1 MTNSSQKSTVLIDR
15 VVLNGRPS
23 SVYIANGLIVGIDD
37 HIPMRAVDQV
47 LDGRGGRILPGLAD
61 HHLHLFATAA
71 QADSVDVSSCRPGD
85 VDELRARI
93 AERSD
98 ADRVRAV
105 GLDDGSSEILHRIDL
120 DAICPTK
127 PLRVQY
133 RTGGLWVLNSAALD
147 CLPKEIK
154 SAAQFERDS
163 GGNLTGRVWRG
174 DALLRDDRAYSPP
187 NLAFIGRLLA
197 RWGVTS
203 ITDASVT
210 NDQAQAQQLGKA
222 ARALPQRV
230 TIMGQEALSSEN
242 AAWSVG
248 PRKILLDE
256 ANLPDFDATISTVKS
271 THREYRRVAF
281 HCVTVTELLFALA
294 VLRHAGVADG
304 DRIEHGTLIPDDVIV
319 DLAEMELTV
328 VAQPGFLLNRGDRY
342 HSVLTSVDK
351 KLLLRLQSL
360 RRAGVRLAAGSD
372 APYGPLN
379 PWLAMMAAVDRCS
392 QSGVPLNIDEA
403 LSAEQALALYLGA
416 PSNPGIKNRE
426 ITINSPADLIILKPG
441 ARVGIDDDPV
451 ALTIIGG
458 NAVYQ
463 DGSFLQKTNCSASP
477 LPTI

>member
-1 MTNSSQKSTVLIDR
+1 MTDSSPKSTVRIDD
-15 VVLNGRPS
+15 VVLDGRLS
-23 SVYIANGLIVGIDD
+23 SVCIADGLVVGIDD
-37 HIPMRAVDQV
+37 NIPVRAVDRV

-71 QADSVDVSSCRPGD
+71 QADSVDVSSCPPGD
-85 VDELRARI
+85 LDALRARI
-93 AERSD
+93 AERAD

-105 GLDDGSSEILHRIDL
+105 GLDDGGSDILHRLDL

-127 PLRVQY
+127 PLRIQY

-147 CLPKEIK
+147 SLPQEIK
-154 SAAQFERDS
+154 GAAEFERDS
-163 GGNLTGRVWRG
+163 AGNLTGRVWRG
-174 DALLRDDRAYSPP
+174 DALLRDDRVSSPP

-210 NDQAQAQQLGKA
+210 NDQAQARQLGKA
-222 ARALPQRV
+222 ARVLPQRV
-230 TIMGQEALSSEN
+230 TLMGREAISSEN
-242 AAWSVG
+242 AAWRVG

-256 ANLPDFDATISTVKS
+256 SSLPDFDATIAAVKNA
-271 THREYRRVAF
+271 HREDRRVAF

-304 DRIEHGTLIPDDVIV
+304 DRIEHGTLIPDDAMVE
-319 DLAEMELTV
+319 LAEMELTV

-342 HSVLTSVDK
+342 HSTLTSAEK

-360 RRAGVRLAAGSD
+360 RRAGVGLAGGSD

-379 PWLAMMAAVDRCS
+379 PWLAMMAAVDRRT

-416 PSNPGIKNRE
+416 PSNPGGGTRQ
-426 ITINSPADLIILKPG
+426 ITVNSVADLVVLKPG
-441 ARVGIDDDPV
+441 ARPGIDDDPV
-451 ALTIIGG
+451 ALTVIGG
-458 NAVYQ
+458 NVVYQ
-463 DGSFLQKTNCSASP
+463 DGGLPPAANCGTRR
-477 LPTI
+477 LPTV